1 MGQGTLESGNEF
13 KWIKAITEWTE
24 VVEMENKNKGQKF

>member
-13 KWIKAITEWTE
+13 KWFKAIKEWIE
-24 VVEMENKNKGQKF
+24 VVEMENKNNGQKF